1 MFVMLETTLQFAP
14 DNNCCSINL
23 WIFVVLVEILYE
35 NRFRLFHF
43 LNKGNILFLF
53 FYGWILYENGC
64 AVEDDM
70 FNSHLN
76 PPHPLPWTHPA
87 THGWRNLSN
96 SYVALVG
103 RGDHP
108 NPPLFLHGNKYRS
121 CQTRPTGSFYPGLL
135 APRDRISAARTGTK
149 ENCRPR
155 SCGVFRKRAVL
166 KQEYTAVPPHTTRHM
181 VHRRRFLGTPFL
193 LVNVLFYNIRCY
205 WWLTFGSPRLPA
217 QYAPRIVLTQGW
229 KESKTKSHYRKRSSV

>member
-1 MFVMLETTLQFAP
+1 MDFVWKWVCRGGRHVQFP
-14 DNNCCSINL
+14 LKPTPSTP
-23 WIFVVLVEILYE
+23 
-35 NRFRLFHF
+35 
-43 LNKGNILFLF
+43 
-53 FYGWILYENGC
+53 
-64 AVEDDM
+64 
-70 FNSHLN
+70 LN
-76 PPHPLPWTHPA
+76 PPRNPRVEKFIQLIRGSRGPW
-87 THGWRNLSN
+87 
-96 SYVALVG
+96 
-103 RGDHP
+103 DHP